1 MKRTLTIT
9 IIIVAVAAI
18 IASTLMIKRV
28 PDGSEAVHVSASG
41 ELKVYPGG
49 YHLILPG
56 GKNFIVY
63 PTGNVT
69 FRYPQYGVA
78 EVLTESGEAVE
89 VAIEVVLRIPAGS
102 SLKLYERFSTDF
114 ESAIR
119 RLIKASAEI
128 EAARMPATTR
138 KQDFLETIL
147 PGIRDELAVP
157 GVSIESVA
165 IPVWGEN
172 RQDPARRSAGV
183 SPEPPRKLVIVG
195 VDGGDWI
202 NLQPLIDAGKL
213 PNFARLVNDGATG
226 PLTTIEPML
235 SPLLW
240 TTIATGKDPVDHGIL
255 NFTIVDQAS
264 GTKVPITRYHRKVD
278 AFWNMLGDYGR
289 TVGIV
294 GWLATHPA
302 EKVNGTIVTDKAGYL
317 AFAPEARDEQ
327 SPGSVSPE
335 SRMEEIS
342 GLVVRGPDL
351 PYEQCRKIVHVSRE
365 DFEAHASIDFD
376 PKDSLNN
383 LFLLLA
389 STRTFE
395 NIGLHLLET
404 DRPDLLAVYFEWV
417 DAVSHL
423 YMLHSPPRM
432 PGISDD
438 EYTKYKDAIEQT
450 YIVQDEIIGKFIK
463 AMDNNTILM
472 VISDHG
478 FKSGA
483 SRLKN
488 RPEIWA
494 GNAAKWHRLDGI
506 IGLLGPGVKKGHKLD
521 RASIMDIAPTVLAV
535 QGLPRAADM
544 TGRILE
550 DAFEP
555 ELVALFNDKILP
567 TLQREREREEIDASA
582 TGTASA
588 EAMKK
593 LQALGYL
600 EMDNADQQNNLGQ
613 RYQERGEFLKAIESY
628 KKAIDMRPG
637 FYSAYNNMAVCYG
650 KLGRLEEAE
659 QALEKTIELK
669 PDDFYA
675 MNNLAVT
682 CIKTGRMDEARKMA
696 ERAVRTEPGY
706 VNGHIT
712 LGSIY
717 AMTGELAK
725 AEQAF
730 ATAVRL
736 EPEEAVKNGA
746 AENLRKIRL
755 QLQSNR

>member
-1 MKRTLTIT
+1 MKRKLTVT
-9 IIIVAVAAI
+9 IIIVAVVAI
-18 IASTLMIKRV
+18 IAATLMIKRV

-41 ELKVYPGG
+41 ELRVFQGG
-49 YHLILPG
+49 YHFIMPG
-56 GKNFIVY
+56 GKNFVVY
-63 PTGNVT
+63 PTGNVS

-78 EVLTESGEAVE
+78 EVLTESGQPVE
-89 VAIEVVLRIPAGS
+89 VAIEVILRIPQGS

-114 ESAIR
+114 ESAIQ

-128 EAARMPATTR
+128 EAARLPATVK
-138 KQDFLETIL
+138 KQDFLQAII

-157 GVSIESVA
+157 GLSIESVNM
-165 IPVWGEN
+165 PVWGDD
-172 RQDPARRSAGV
+172 RQDPVRQIAGV
-183 SPEPPRKLVIVG
+183 SPQPLRKLIVIG

-202 NLQPLIDAGKL
+202 NLRPLIDEGKL

-226 PLTTIEPML
+226 PLRTIEPML

-255 NFTIVDQAS
+255 NFTIVDPAS
-264 GTKVPITRYHRKVD
+264 GTKVPITRYHRRVD

-317 AFAPEARDEQ
+317 AFAPEDRDEQ

-342 GLVVRGPDL
+342 KLVVRGPEL
-351 PYEQCRKIVHVSRE
+351 SYEQCREIVHVSRE
-365 DFEAHASIDFD
+365 EFEAHASTDFD

-423 YMLHSPPRM
+423 YMLHSPPQM
-432 PGISDD
+432 PGISND
-438 EYTKYKDAIEQT
+438 EYTRYKDAIEQA
-450 YIVQDEIIGKFIK
+450 YIVQDKIIGKFIE
-463 AMDNNTILM
+463 AMDDNTILM
-472 VISDHG
+472 VVSDHG

-535 QGLPRAADM
+535 QGLPRAADLP
-544 TGRILE
+544 GRILE

-555 ELVALFNDKILP
+555 AVVESFNDQKLP
-567 TLQREREREEIDASA
+567 TLQREREIEDVDLSA

-588 EAMKK
+588 EAMRK

-600 EMDNADQQNNLGQ
+600 EMDNADQLNNLGQ
-613 RYQERGEFLKAIESY
+613 RYQERGEYLKAIDSY
-628 KKAIDMRPG
+628 KKAIKMRPS

-650 KLGRLEEAE
+650 KLGQLREAEEA
-659 QALEKTIELK
+659 LKKTIEIK

-682 CIKTGRMDEARKMA
+682 YIKTGRMDEARRMA
-696 ERAVRTEPGY
+696 EQAVRTEPGY
-706 VNGHIT
+706 VNGHMT
-712 LGSIY
+712 LGSVY
-717 AMTGELAK
+717 AMTGELKK
-725 AEQAF
+725 AEQSF
-730 ATAVRL
+730 VKAVQL
-736 EPEEAVKNGA
+736 EPEEAEQNGA